1 MFVWNEVICLGDSIT
16 YGARDKYGRS
26 YPVEL
31 SKLLTEELEQ
41 IKLKVGGEKYKNGKF
56 KEESD
61 IFYSMSTSAVF
72 DEFLTLLAY
81 KLI

>member
-31 SKLLTEELEQ
+31 SKLLTEL
-41 IKLKVGGEKYKNGKF
+41 KL
-56 KEESD
+56 
-61 IFYSMSTSAVF
+61 
-72 DEFLTLLAY
+72 
-81 KLI
+81 